1 MKIYHC
7 FFVCAAYAQSV
18 SDSQVSILLRSVED
32 SDRGGSTKPINNTS
46 ITHIDTG
53 LHTNAIGLELAE
65 FLSPTESA
73 HQSRNSTNFGSAI
86 PRLVKCNAVDS
97 AATDDR
103 WRPVQLIRRPST
115 ATAINDN
122 VNPFRSINLF
132 NPFSTLSNLHAS
144 LRRHIA
150 AAFSLRQPLSSSRNH
165 ERVQQLTGSLFL
177 NHCSGPVSAVGQ
189 LSAKGPGHFLWID
202 FQCRST
208 SSRSR
213 DTRVYNDVV
222 WLYESYLWIETL
234 NGIYNV

>member
-1 MKIYHC
+1 MCELLLISRPAKGRRLSWPEHTVGYRRTPPWTPTPVKLTATTIRIIYILSSHEKLSHENLPL

-103 WRPVQLIRRPST
+103 
-115 ATAINDN
+115 
-122 VNPFRSINLF
+122 
-132 NPFSTLSNLHAS
+132 
-144 LRRHIA
+144 
-150 AAFSLRQPLSSSRNH
+150 
-165 ERVQQLTGSLFL
+165 
-177 NHCSGPVSAVGQ
+177 
-189 LSAKGPGHFLWID
+189 
-202 FQCRST
+202 
-208 SSRSR
+208 
-213 DTRVYNDVV
+213 
-222 WLYESYLWIETL
+222 
-234 NGIYNV
+234 